1 MAKRTGN
8 RSTPSRTQPPSVPR
22 VSAAQGGGVA
32 GANRK
37 ERKDEARRQREA
49 LLRKIQRRKQM
60 RIWGLSGLAAVVVV
74 VLVLV
79 LVLRGGGPSASNGPK
94 AIDWSKLPGLITST
108 DTGEWT
114 ANTAD
119 LSGRVSAL
127 GLPPLTASEILSFH
141 IHQEVEIFVD
151 GAKVTIPQG
160 IGIDE
165 ANKQIAVIHTHQTDG
180 VVHVESPKVSH
191 VYTLGDFFGVW
202 GLKLTTSCI
211 GGLCAGGDK
220 TLAVYLNG
228 KQVTGDPALVKLEN
242 HQVVVIAYGTQQ
254 QLPNPIPSTFD
265 FANSSAGG

>member
-1 MAKRTGN
+1 
-8 RSTPSRTQPPSVPR
+8 
-22 VSAAQGGGVA
+22 VSAAQGGVA

-79 LVLRGGGPSASNGPK
+79 LVLRGGGSSATAGPK
-94 AIDWSKLPGLITST
+94 PINWSKLPGLITST

-114 ANTAD
+114 PNTTD
-119 LSGRVSAL
+119 LAGRVSAL
-127 GLPPLTASEILSFH
+127 GLPPLTANEILAFH
-141 IHQEVEIFVD
+141 IHQEVQIFVN

-160 IGIDE
+160 IGIDQ
-165 ANKQIAVIHTHQTDG
+165 ANRLIAVIHTHQTDG

-202 GLKLTTSCI
+202 GLKLTKSCI
-211 GGLCAGGDK
+211 GGLCASGDK
-220 TLAVYLNG
+220 TLTVYLNG

-242 HQVVVIAYGTQQ
+242 HEVFVIAYGTAQ

-265 FANSSAGG
+265 WANSSAGG

>member
-8 RSTPSRTQPPSVPR
+8 RTTSSKTQPPPIPR
-22 VSAAQGGGVA
+22 VSAAQGGVA

-60 RIWGLSGLAAVVVV
+60 RIWGLSGVAAAVVVA
-74 VLVLV
+74 LVLV
-79 LVLRGGGPSASNGPK
+79 FVLRGGGSSATSGPQP
-94 AIDWSKLPGLITST
+94 IDWSKLPGLITST
-108 DTGEWT
+108 DTGAWT
-114 ANTAD
+114 ANTTD
-119 LSGRVSAL
+119 LAGRVSAL
-127 GLPPLTASEILSFH
+127 GLPPLTASEILAFH
-141 IHQEVEIFVD
+141 IHQEVEIFVN
-151 GAKVTIPQG
+151 GSKVTIPQG

-165 ANKQIAVIHTHQTDG
+165 AHRQIAVIHTHQTDG
-180 VVHVESPKVSH
+180 VIHVESPKVSH

-211 GGLCAGGDK
+211 GGLCATGDK
-220 TLAVYLNG
+220 TLSVYVDG

-242 HQVVVIAYGTQQ
+242 HQVFVISYGTQQ

-265 FANSSAGG
+265 FVNSSAGG